1 MEKKFKHMEMVQ
13 NIINR
18 MSSNS
23 FFIKGWCVTLVS
35 ALFVLSPKDA
45 NVAFIFVAFF
55 PVLMFWILDAYFLR
69 QERLFR
75 KLYEKIRNTDEN
87 GIDFSMDTTPFIS
100 ITASWLRTVFSRT
113 LFLFYGAVFVAVLLA
128 SFIAIRLI

>member
-35 ALFVLSPKDA
+35 ALFVLSSKDA
-45 NVAFIFVAFF
+45 NIAFIFVAFF

-87 GIDFSMDTTPFIS
+87 AIDFSMDTTPFIP
-100 ITASWLRTVFSRT
+100 ITSSWLRAVFSQT
-113 LFLFYGAVFVAVLLA
+113 LFLFYGAVFVAVLLV